1 MTKKKSDA
9 PAEVETITLTMSRP
23 VAEAVQTAC
32 EWYLRLHMGQFWDL
46 AEGLCFAKFYSD
58 LKNGAFKTKEQEDN
72 AFKVAMDRRDFM
84 CVGMEQA
91 YNRFVLPAPIS
102 DVMRVPYRA
111 EQVQACRSRTFP
123 CWQTCRRPS
132 RTWWNCRPSAEAAPL
147 TETPAALAAAGA
159 QATSAP
165 TPAAPATPT
174 SMHRTSQS
182 KIKEF
187 ENIPDISVDGGET
200 LEEAVADCRALFEK
214 YNKEMYDGSVSLAQC
229 AEARMVLL
237 VLAHRSHHTIEFST
251 ACLKAELLPTSTG
264 PNLDN
269 LAPMVGV
276 ERMAA
281 GKATAVVR
289 FTLSAARA
297 SATSIPEGTQVR
309 TGEKQYFK
317 TTKYAEIPA
326 GQLTVDVEVVADE
339 AGSGSDGILIGE
351 INTLVDP
358 IPYVDSVSNTSAS
371 TGGTDEEGDDS
382 FTRRIHYAP
391 SIFSIAGPADAYEY
405 FAESWRTDVSGTKII
420 CEEGYTIHIYFLM
433 DGGRLP
439 TEEEC
444 RGMESYFTTVKKPMG
459 DLVLCHAPQE
469 VPYDINLTY
478 YIASSNTKNAVT
490 IQENVE
496 KAVQAY
502 ETWQRKIGRDID
514 PAELIMR
521 VREAGAKRP
530 KLTGPVDTKV
540 TETQVAKLNSKKIT
554 YGGIEDD

>member
-1 MTKKKSDA
+1 M
-9 PAEVETITLTMSRP
+9 
-23 VAEAVQTAC
+23 
-32 EWYLRLHMGQFWDL
+32 
-46 AEGLCFAKFYSD
+46 
-58 LKNGAFKTKEQEDN
+58 
-72 AFKVAMDRRDFM
+72 
-84 CVGMEQA
+84 
-91 YNRFVLPAPIS
+91 
-102 DVMRVPYRA
+102 
-111 EQVQACRSRTFP
+111 
-123 CWQTCRRPS
+123 
-132 RTWWNCRPSAEAAPL
+132 
-147 TETPAALAAAGA
+147 
-159 QATSAP
+159 
-165 TPAAPATPT
+165 
-174 SMHRTSQS
+174 S
-182 KIKEF
+182 KITEF
-187 ENIPDISVDGGET
+187 ENIPDINVDGGET
-200 LEEAVADCRALFEK
+200 LEEATAECRALFEK
-214 YNKEMYDGSVSLAQC
+214 YNMELYNGEVSLARC

-237 VLAHRSHHTIEFST
+237 VLAHRSHHTMEYST
-251 ACLKAELLPTSTG
+251 ACLKAEMLPTSTG
-264 PNLDN
+264 SNLDN
-269 LAPMVGV
+269 LAPIVGV
-276 ERMAA
+276 ERMEA
-281 GKATAVVR
+281 GRATAVVR
-289 FTLSAARA
+289 FTLSAVRA

-326 GQLTVDVEVVADE
+326 GEMSVDVEVLADE
-339 AGSGSDGILIGE
+339 AGSGSDGIIAGE

-358 IPYVDSVSNTSAS
+358 IPYIASAKNTSTS
-371 TGGTDEEGDDS
+371 TGGTDAEGDDS

-444 RGMESYFTTVKKPMG
+444 RGMEDYFTTVKKPMG

-490 IQENVE
+490 IQENVK

-502 ETWQRKIGRDID
+502 EIWQRKIGRDID